1 MKFFTPIF
9 LSSILLSA
17 TSTLATPVT
26 PVTEANILCDKLVLF
41 NATLIND
48 RVSKTDAKKYNQC
61 LSSNKKLNTV
71 INKQNLF
78 SINTKYNK
86 LR

>member
-1 MKFFTPIF
+1 MKI
-9 LSSILLSA
+9 LSIAVMLTTILYANSA
-17 TSTLATPVT
+17 QADIKA
-26 PVTEANILCDKLVLF
+26 VTEANILCDKLVLF